1 MTRSRAKFGAGTEK
15 RIMAF
20 DFEKAKK
27 ILGGDLSNENL
38 IKTAFTHRSYLNE
51 HHDYPNP
58 SNERL
63 EFLGDAVLQLLSS
76 EYLYNNYPEAPE
88 GELTNYRSSVVCT
101 PSLAEEAKRMGY
113 GDLLL
118 LSNGEEATGGRDREY
133 ILANTF
139 EAVLGALY
147 LERGLDRCRTF
158 LEKELF
164 PKIKELVESNVY
176 KDAKSKFQE
185 LAQEKFG
192 VTPVYQVVD
201 SWGPDHEKTFK
212 MSVFVGKESWGVGEG
227 KSKQRAEQSAAE
239 NALKRLEKEV

>member
-1 MTRSRAKFGAGTEK
+1 MG
-15 RIMAF
+15 F
-20 DFEKAKK
+20 DFEKTKE
-27 ILGGDLSNENL
+27 IIGEDLGNETL
-38 IKTAFTHRSYLNE
+38 FKTAFTHRSYLNE
-51 HHDYPNP
+51 HHEYEGK

-76 EYLYNNYPEAPE
+76 DYLYNSYTEAPE
-88 GELTNYRSSVVCT
+88 GDLTNYRSSIVCT
-101 PSLAEEAKRMGY
+101 TSLAEEAKRMGY
-113 GDLLL
+113 GALLQ

-147 LERGLDRCRTF
+147 LDRGLETCRKF

-164 PKIKELVESNVY
+164 YKVRGMVENNVY
-176 KDAKSKFQE
+176 KDAKSLFQE
-185 LAQEKFG
+185 AAQDKFG
-192 VTPVYQVVD
+192 VTPVYQVID

-212 MSVFVGKESWGVGEG
+212 MGVFVGKENWGVGEG

-239 NALKRLEKEV
+239 NGLKRLEKGNSEEVAEI